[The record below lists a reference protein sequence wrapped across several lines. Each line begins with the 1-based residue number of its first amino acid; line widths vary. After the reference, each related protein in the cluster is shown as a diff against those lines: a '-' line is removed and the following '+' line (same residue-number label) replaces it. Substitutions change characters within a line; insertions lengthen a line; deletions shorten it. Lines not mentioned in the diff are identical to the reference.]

1 MSLYRVAG
9 EKNIA
14 IPQQLAIVGYSN
26 EMLSF
31 MLTPAPGGIDVPTQA
46 LGEQSCRLL
55 FDLIAGKKAVTNIT
69 VKTRISLTGS
79 LA

>member
-1 MSLYRVAG
+1 MSLYRVAA

-14 IPQQLAIVGYSN
+14 IPQQLAVVGYSN

-31 MLTPAPGGIDVPTQA
+31 MLTPPPGGIDVPTQA
-46 LGEQSCRLL
+46 LGEQSCHLL
-55 FDLIAGKKAVTNIT
+55 FDLIAGKKAVKNIT
-69 VKTRISLTGS
+69 VNTRISLTTS